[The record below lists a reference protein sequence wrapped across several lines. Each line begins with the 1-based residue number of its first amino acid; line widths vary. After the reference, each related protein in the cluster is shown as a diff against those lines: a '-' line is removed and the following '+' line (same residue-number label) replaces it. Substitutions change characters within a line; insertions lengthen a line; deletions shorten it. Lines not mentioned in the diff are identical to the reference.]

1 MQAIFCKLCYHI
13 YYHKSVLLS
22 LCIQSVIYVHLK
34 IITHTYIFILQEIIL
49 IIIFVSEY
57 ILRLWA
63 AGCRSAFVGLKG
75 RLWFAL
81 KLYSIIGKSAL
92 FIY

>member
-1 MQAIFCKLCYHI
+1 MPIIEPVNPTSNRNTFENNHTPICIF
-13 YYHKSVLLS
+13 
-22 LCIQSVIYVHLK
+22 
-34 IITHTYIFILQEIIL
+34 FILQEIIL

-63 AGCRSAFVGLKG
+63 AGCRSAYVGLKG

-81 KLYSIIGKSAL
+81 KLYSIIGKFPFL
-92 FIY
+92 IYY